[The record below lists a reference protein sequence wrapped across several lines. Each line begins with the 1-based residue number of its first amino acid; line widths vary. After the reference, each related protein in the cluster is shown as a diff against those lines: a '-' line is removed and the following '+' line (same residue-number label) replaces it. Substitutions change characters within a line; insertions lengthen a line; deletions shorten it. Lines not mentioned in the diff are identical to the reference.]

1 MKITN
6 FVRLN
11 MLPLTKKRINL
22 IINKNIFTNVKINLI
37 VISKHIGKFETMIIK
52 LENIGL
58 LQFLYET

>member
-22 IINKNIFTNVKINLI
+22 VINKNIFTNVKINLI

-58 LQFLYET
+58 LQFLYEM

>member
-58 LQFLYET
+58 LQFLYEM

>member
-11 MLPLTKKRINL
+11 MLSLTKKRINL
-22 IINKNIFTNVKINLI
+22 IVNKNIFTNVKINLI
-37 VISKHIGKFETMIIK
+37 VISKHIGKFETIIIK

-58 LQFLYET
+58 LQFLYEM

>member
-37 VISKHIGKFETMIIK
+37 VMSKHIGKFETMIIK

-58 LQFLYET
+58 LQFLYEM